1 MPNVNTIIVFS
12 ADRFGI
18 SSLYQLKGRV
28 GRSNRQ
34 AYAYFLTK
42 NDTVTVEAEHR
53 LTYLKVIYIF
63 YICISIFIYII

>member
-12 ADRFGI
+12 ADRFGM

-28 GRSNRQ
+28 GRSSRQ

-42 NDTVTVEAEHR
+42 RNDSITAESENR
-53 LTYLKVIYIF
+53 LTYLKVLYLIM
-63 YICISIFIYII
+63 